1 MNLKMDYKNG
11 LKNANTIYGPTK
23 KVALF
28 TNARDEPHIKEWAA
42 HHLLIGF
49 DNIIIFDHNSV
60 TPLTSV
66 FQNFDKRVVV
76 IRYDTPPSKNA
87 IKLTLM
93 NKAIKMAQ
101 LLKVDWFIY
110 LDADEFIILN
120 NEFKG
125 IKHLLNKYN
134 FADSLAF
141 NWLMFGS
148 NNLIKDPEGLILGN
162 YTKSDLIL
170 DKQVKTFVRPF
181 EAVNTSSPHFY
192 NIRNKNRMFALNRFL
207 DGSEPYCFNSWTTE
221 YNKAPAFIA
230 HYLYQSEESYN
241 RRKVGRPSDDSG
253 TYRGNMGSHI
263 HELHNNYDNLYPK
276 FKYASAVREFL
287 LQT

>member
-1 MNLKMDYKNG
+1 MDLKMDYKNG
-11 LKNANTIYGPTK
+11 NPNPNYGPTK

-60 TPLTSV
+60 TPLTNV

-76 IRYDTPPSKNA
+76 IRYDTPPTKYA
-87 IKLTLM
+87 IKLELM

-120 NEFKG
+120 NAFVG

-134 FADSLAF
+134 FADSLAL

-148 NNLIKDPEGLILGN
+148 NNLIKEPDGLILGN
-162 YTKSDLIL
+162 YTKSDLQL
-170 DKQVKTFVRPF
+170 NKHVKTFVRPF
-181 EAVNTSSPHFY
+181 EAVKTESPHFY
-192 NIRNKNRMFALNRFL
+192 NIRNKNKMFALNKL
-207 DGSEPYCFNSWTTE
+207 LNGSIEPYCFNSWNIE

-230 HYLYQSEESYN
+230 HYVYQSEESYLK
-241 RRKVGRPSDDSG
+241 RKVDRPTDDTG
-253 TYRGNMGSHI
+253 GNRGSMGAHI
-263 HELHNNYDNLYPK
+263 HELHNGYENMYPK
-276 FKYASAVREFL
+276 FKYAEAVREFL
-287 LQT
+287 RRFS